1 MMKMTEDSMTKFLN
15 QMKIVKKIDA
25 IRKKNVPLEKP
36 FRWLREAGDF
46 VEQSGWYPDGNCCG
60 YHEQFFTGLIGKIR
74 VRIAWAEARVGMPTL
89 SVAVN
94 SKEEWLVIRQ
104 SLRDAGFVR

>member
-1 MMKMTEDSMTKFLN
+1 MMTKDSMREFLN
-15 QMKIVKKIDA
+15 RMEIVKDIGA

-46 VEQSGWYPDGNCCG
+46 VEQRGWYPSGNCCG

-74 VRIAWAEARVGMPTL
+74 VRIVWTEAEIGTPTL
-89 SVAVN
+89 SVGVN